1 MAMTLVS
8 DIARLALRIELALTT
23 RILVSDIASEPNVY
37 LVAATD
43 MVDVLEMAIVAL
55 AITPAPMVMVLVA
68 VMFTAGSNVPLE

>member
-1 MAMTLVS
+1 MAMTLES
-8 DIARLALRIELALTT
+8 DIARLALRIELALTI
-23 RILVSDIASEPNVY
+23 RVLVSDIASEPNVY